1 MDPRR
6 AVPVAVVAVVVGTL
20 VYFTR
25 KHGDAKPLE
34 DPEAQSAKGPGQAV
48 DIYETSGKNKRLT
61 GEEPAALP
69 PGHPDLPAG
78 HPAIPSRPP
87 STGEESAAT
96 ASASDEGVP
105 FTYAV
110 PAGWLK
116 QAPTNAMRMA
126 QWSLPA
132 EPGGEAGEVYISA
145 PIGGGIAGNVARWAK
160 QMGQEAAKTTESTV
174 NGLKVTRVDVSGT
187 FSGMSPPGGAP
198 AAPKTAWRLL
208 GAAVEGA
215 DGLTFIKATGPAA
228 VMAREEKSFD
238 AFLSSLKPK

>member
-87 STGEESAAT
+87 STGEEAAAT
-96 ASASDEGVP
+96 ASASDEGIP

-116 QAPTNAMRMA
+116 QAPSNAMRMA
-126 QWSLPA
+126 Q
-132 EPGGEAGEVYISA
+132 
-145 PIGGGIAGNVARWAK
+145 
-160 QMGQEAAKTTESTV
+160 
-174 NGLKVTRVDVSGT
+174 
-187 FSGMSPPGGAP
+187 
-198 AAPKTAWRLL
+198 
-208 GAAVEGA
+208 
-215 DGLTFIKATGPAA
+215 
-228 VMAREEKSFD
+228 
-238 AFLSSLKPK
+238 

>member
-34 DPEAQSAKGPGQAV
+34 DPEAQSQKGPGQAV
-48 DIYETSGKNKRLT
+48 DVYETSGKNKRLT

-69 PGHPDLPAG
+69 PGHPGLPAG
-78 HPAIPSRPP
+78 HPAMPP
-87 STGEESAAT
+87 RASSMDEASAT
-96 ASASDEGVP
+96 SSASDEGVP

-110 PAGWLK
+110 PAGWIK
-116 QAPTNAMRMA
+116 QAPTNEMRKA

-132 EPGGEAGEVYISA
+132 EPGGEAGELYIS
-145 PIGGGIAGNVARWAK
+145 PGISGGVAGNIERWAK
-160 QMGQEAAKTTESTV
+160 QMGGGEAKTAELTV

-187 FSGMSPPGGAP
+187 FAGMTPPGGAP
-198 AAPKTAWRLL
+198 ATPKSGWRLL
-208 GAAVEGA
+208 GAVVEGA

-228 VMAREEKSFD
+228 VMAREEKAFD
-238 AFLSSLKPK
+238 AFLSSFKPR